1 MIKKITQLPLLDIS
15 SMSLAKIY
23 AQYNAF
29 SGSALENNFYVQTVG
44 EKITALFSQDGG
56 SVNLWCENADYEELK
71 GLLTALCPSVIFTE
85 SKNCENLGVIPE
97 RIRNSLFRRTEATEQ
112 MCQDFSLKELY
123 YALDSGSDVDIHLP
137 SFEVFAPDVSHRL
150 RHSAARAVLSEFGG
164 ALAFTY
170 EGGAVMSGI
179 AVSPD
184 YRGTG
189 KGKELLCKLL
199 SLCNGGFF
207 VAANDEN
214 TKFYLRNGFNI
225 IDKVVF
231 GRME

>member
-1 MIKKITQLPLLDIS
+1 MIKKITELPNLS
-15 SMSLAKIY
+15 VCCMSLAKIY
-23 AQYNAF
+23 AQFNAF
-29 SGSALENNFYVQTVG
+29 SGSVLENNFYMQTVG

-56 SVNLWCENADYEELK
+56 SVNLWCDNADYEEIKDFL
-71 GLLTALCPSVIFTE
+71 AVLCPSVIFTE
-85 SKNCENLGVIPE
+85 LKNCKALGITPE
-97 RIRNSLFRRTEATEQ
+97 RTRNSLFRTCSATEN

-123 YALDSGSDVDIHLP
+123 DALNLGSDVDIHLP

-150 RHSAARAVLSEFGG
+150 RHLAARAVLSEFGG

-184 YRGTG
+184 YRGKG

-199 SLCNGGFF
+199 SLCDGGFF
-207 VAANDEN
+207 VAANEEN
-214 TKFYLRNGFNI
+214 TKFYLRNGFELK
-225 IDKVVF
+225 DKVVF